1 MLQWTQ
7 SRYETAPVTT
17 AAVAYLVLATVRISG
32 AYSIPL
38 MVLSIALTPIVIF
51 AVPRDAWFD
60 MGMRRSHSHRM
71 LGVAVVVVLA
81 SYAASVVAS
90 FTAFGSGDDNWLSWI
105 PKLFA
110 QLVPHPVALR
120 VVVMLACLVV
130 LVPLVEE
137 VCYRGV
143 LFDASA
149 QRVGPVGAVV
159 VTSLLWASVHLGD
172 YGLNPY
178 NPKVIIGSLFSVLVM
193 GFGLGICRLLTGSV
207 VACIIGQGTANLAL
221 CGTLLFHVPTAPYGW

>member
-1 MLQWTQ
+1 MLQWTR
-7 SRYETAPVTT
+7 SRYQTAPATT
-17 AAVAYLVLATVRISG
+17 SALAYLVLATVRITG

-51 AVPRDAWFD
+51 TVPRHAWFD
-60 MGMRRSHSHRM
+60 IGMRRSHSHRM
-71 LGVAVVVVLA
+71 LGIAVVVVLA
-81 SYAASVVAS
+81 SYAVTIVAS

-105 PKLFA
+105 PRLFA
-110 QLVPHPVALR
+110 QLVPHPIALR
-120 VVVMLACLVV
+120 VVAMLACLVV

-143 LFDASA
+143 FFHASA

-159 VTSLLWASVHLGD
+159 VTSALWASVHLGD
-172 YGLNPY
+172 YGLNPW
-178 NPKVIIGSLFSVLVM
+178 NPKVVVGSLFSVLVM

-207 VACIIGQGTANLAL
+207 VACIIGQGTANFAL
-221 CGTLLFHVPTAPYGW
+221 YTTLLLHGAR